1 MSVRLQLDNG
11 KEKKYCTWRV
21 HVEGEYVPP
30 TYRTECGMIWDTE
43 LPFDAGCKHIDCA
56 IFIAKYDM
64 RESMQ
69 NALIIPLYIMFL
81 TILFLKPTSDNFK
94 DKLLIPGIICLL
106 LFVVFAWSACT
117 SYRQACELKE
127 FGDHGTVN
135 GIQAQQL

>member
-11 KEKKYCTWRV
+11 EVKKYCTWRV
-21 HVEGEYVPP
+21 HFEEYVPP

-64 RESMQ
+64 RESIQ
-69 NALIIPLYIMFL
+69 IALIIPLSIIFCAIAFL
-81 TILFLKPTSDNFK
+81 EPSTENIN
-94 DKLLIPGIICLL
+94 DKLLILGIICLL
-106 LFVVFAWSACT
+106 LFVFFAWSAYT

-127 FGDHGTVN
+127 FRDHGTVN
-135 GIQAQQL
+135 GIRAEQI